1 MKVLIAGAS
10 GFLGSRTVEQLR
22 KRDAEITALSRDG
35 SRQALVAQGCKV
47 VVHEL
52 GGEAAVPDLAHHDFA
67 LFMAQSSAHRA
78 GPAARPEVVRVN
90 VLGLVQFLDAA
101 RRAGVRRLLYFSSGS
116 VYAPSF
122 EPLCE
127 AAPLGGTDFY
137 ALSKL
142 LGEELAASYR
152 DSFEVLVLRVFALYG
167 PGQRGRM
174 IPDIVARVA
183 QGKPVVLSP
192 RDAKESLPGG
202 LEVTPCYVDD
212 AARITVEL
220 AARHVQGVLNLAGP
234 DRVSVREIAEQAGRV
249 LGRTPLFEVH
259 GTSRT
264 GNLVGDVS
272 QLLREVGGEFV
283 PFSAG
288 LEAVVRA
295 GIPG

>member
-10 GFLGSRTVEQLR
+10 GFLGLRTVEQLR
-22 KRDAEITALSRDG
+22 KRDAEITALARGVSRTVLEA
-35 SRQALVAQGCKV
+35 RGCRV
-47 VVHEL
+47 VVNDL
-52 GGEAAVPDLAHHDFA
+52 GGEEALPDLPHHEVA
-67 LFMAQSSAHRA
+67 LFLAQSSAHRA
-78 GPAARPEVVRVN
+78 GPAGRPDVIRVN
-90 VLGLVQFLDAA
+90 LLGLAQFLDAA

-122 EPLCE
+122 EPLGE

-137 ALSKL
+137 ALSKR
-142 LGEELAASYR
+142 LGEELATSYR

-174 IPDIVARVA
+174 IPDIIARVA
-183 QGKPVVLSP
+183 RGKPVVLNP
-192 RDAKESLPGG
+192 RAANESLPGG
-202 LEVTPCYVDD
+202 LEVTPCNVDD

-220 AARHVQGVLNLAGP
+220 AVGRVQGVLNLAGA

-249 LGRTPLFEVH
+249 LARAPIFEVH
-259 GTSRT
+259 STTRS
-264 GNLVGDVS
+264 GNLVADVS
-272 QLLREVGGEFV
+272 QLTLQVGKEFV
-283 PFSAG
+283 PFRTG